1 MEVGADGVAVIT
13 LENGKVNALHPT
25 GTITSNFRCS
35 QFVPHTAGVLFKFL
49 QSRSGVV

>member
-25 GTITSNFRCS
+25 GVIISASKYKNVQLFFCG
-35 QFVPHTAGVLFKFL
+35 GVLKL
-49 QSRSGVV
+49 CLSAQ